1 MTNVIVIS
9 FKNESQAIDAAHK
22 LVELESFGDITVY
35 EKVIVKKDANGQSSV
50 IQSDTSEGLRTV
62 SGMAL
67 GALVG
72 AFAGPVG
79 LLVGMVT
86 GTLTGAVL
94 ESDYYDFSEDFEA
107 KVRDRIQPGTVAII
121 AEVYEPS
128 PTFVDNAVAP
138 FGATIFRSDVD
149 YVYDDF
155 VDEQVEA
162 FDEQIAADR
171 AEMKS
176 AAESEKAK
184 IRAKI
189 EQLKEKRKQRIA
201 ELKQKHQTGVAKIKT
216 SIREQKKSRLR
227 DKISRHQTRI
237 GELQGKLKELES

>member
-9 FKNESQAIDAAHK
+9 FKNESQAIDASHK
-22 LVELESFGDITVY
+22 LVELESLGDITVY
-35 EKVIVKKDANGQSSV
+35 EKVILKKDANGQSSV
-50 IQSDTSEGLRTV
+50 IQSDTSDGLRTV

-67 GALVG
+67 GTLVG

-94 ESDYYDFSEDFEA
+94 EADYYDFSEDFEA
-107 KVRDRIQPGTVAII
+107 KVIDRIQPGNVAII
-121 AEVYEPS
+121 AEVYESS
-128 PTFVDNAVAP
+128 PVFVDNAVAP
-138 FGATIFRSDVD
+138 FGATTFRSDVD

-162 FDEQIAADR
+162 LDEEIAADR
-171 AEMKS
+171 AELK
-176 AAESEKAK
+176 AAAQSEKAK

-227 DKISRHQTRI
+227 DKIYRHQARI
-237 GELQGKLKELES
+237 EELEGKLKELES